1 MTRFLRATVNL
12 AKRAEQARL
21 LFTVDDE
28 AVVYV
33 NGTQVID
40 TKAARDADENA
51 WQKATRVDVTSLL
64 HSGAN
69 TIAVQVKNRP
79 NPSGGDTPAASSPA

>member
-1 MTRFLRATVNL
+1 MPALTRFLRATVNL
-12 AKRAEQARL
+12 QSAPSQARL

-40 TKAARDADENA
+40 TKATRDADENA
-51 WQKATRVDVTSLL
+51 WQR
-64 HSGAN
+64 
-69 TIAVQVKNRP
+69 R
-79 NPSGGDTPAASSPA
+79 SSSM